1 MGIMN
6 NLKSFSSFFR
16 ESTTYAALKHN
27 DLTKRGGARI
37 SVFIDKVKAGDAFLT
52 TQGNVIIDKKS
63 FENETKKKKFDKGGF
78 SAQFKG
84 TLDKG
89 PVVVQYPRD
98 FYKTPEFGGRGVGA
112 GTAAEDM
119 HLAAFQKEMTK
130 VMKKDK
136 VHTLD
141 LIVGK
146 RRVKNIV
153 SMESTPGTPKADFHI
168 QDLDGNEVAWI
179 SHKAGK
185 SAKDFQQYGGITH
198 PVIQQSEGVQRFIKD
213 IHELRPDGLERK
225 ESFWREVIDEKVIHQ
240 SIWGIDFGKDRGRN
254 NVDEFH
260 QGHMKLKKS
269 GKSYKIV
276 STHYATNG
284 EEPKGEYDAYY
295 VARYQGTRGQ
305 FGIPNVRLG
314 VFPKGQKPKSTG
326 EFI

>member
-1 MGIMN
+1 MVS
-6 NLKSFSSFFR
+6 LKSFLTFFS
-16 ESTTYAALKHN
+16 ESTTFAALKHN

-37 SVFIDKVKAGDAFLT
+37 TIFIDKVKNGDAFLT
-52 TQGNVIIDKKS
+52 THGNVIIDKAS
-63 FENETKKKKFDKGGF
+63 FKKETKKNRFDKGGF
-78 SAQFKG
+78 SAKFNG

-89 PVVVQYPRD
+89 PIVVQYPRD

-119 HLAAFQKEMTK
+119 HLAAFQNEMAK

-141 LIVGK
+141 LVVGK
-146 RRVKNIV
+146 RRLKNVV

-168 QDLDGNEVAWI
+168 RDLDGNEVAWI

-213 IHELRPDGLERK
+213 IMALRPEGLQRK
-225 ESFWREVIDEKVIHQ
+225 ESFWREVIDKKVIHQ
-240 SIWGIDFGKDRGRN
+240 SIWGVDFGSDRGRN

-260 QGHMKLKKS
+260 QGKMKLKKS

-276 STHYATNG
+276 SNHSANNG

-326 EFI
+326 EII